1 MPKSKHAE
9 IDALLERGAQAGC
22 LEMSEVQRVA
32 QESGLDEEQTG
43 ELFGTLDGRGI
54 DLSDDCERDGAHDAE
69 YANGDLASATADI
82 LGMFLDEMARYP
94 LLKAEEEVA
103 LAKRIE
109 KGDKAAKDRMIN
121 SNLRLVVSI
130 AKRYQHQGLPLIDLI
145 QEGILGLIRAV
156 EKFDWRR
163 GFKFSTYAT
172 WWIRQAISRG
182 LQNHAR
188 TIRIPVHLAERERK
202 VSRVERELTTKLGR
216 APTDRELARGAKI
229 KIAELREL
237 REAPRAV
244 ASLDKPLGDEGQGT
258 LGDLVAA
265 EEGRIEEEVH
275 VRLDEENLRRVVAR
289 LPERERTIIELR
301 YGINGEGP
309 LTLQEI
315 GNRIGITREG
325 VRKIEA
331 NALARLSEM
340 REIEALR
347 EAV

>member
-1 MPKSKHAE
+1 MPQTTHPDL
-9 IDALLERGAQAGC
+9 DALLERGARAGC

-32 QESGLDEEQTG
+32 HEAGVDEEKMS
-43 ELFGTLDGRGI
+43 ELYGTIEGRGI
-54 DLSDDCERDGAHDAE
+54 ELSDDCERDGAHDAE
-69 YANGDLASATADI
+69 YSNGELATVTADI
-82 LGMFLDEMARYP
+82 LGLFLDEMARYP
-94 LLKAEEEVA
+94 LLTAKEEVV

-145 QEGILGLIRAV
+145 QEGILGLIRAT

-202 VSRVERELTTKLGR
+202 VARVERELTAKHGR
-216 APTDRELARGAKI
+216 PPTDRELARAAKI

-244 ASLDKPLGDEGQGT
+244 ASLDKPLGDEGDTT
-258 LGDLVAA
+258 LGDVVAG
-265 EEGRIEEEVH
+265 EDSRIEEEVH
-275 VRLDEENLRRVVAR
+275 VRLDEENLRRIVAR

-331 NALARLSEM
+331 HALARLAEM